1 MAGDPANLAQAL
13 VTLANAFGL
22 SQNSLS
28 GGVSTAI
35 TNNPVSVSVN
45 TPATGST
52 NAAITSA
59 VTVTGG
65 SNPRPYA
72 SSSRYV

>member
-28 GGVSTAI
+28 DGVSTAI
-35 TNNPVSVSVN
+35 STNNPVTVN
-45 TPATGST
+45 TPSTGST
-52 NAAITSA
+52 NAAVTSA
-59 VTVTGG
+59 VTLTGG
-65 SNPRPYA
+65 SNPQPYT